1 MYSNALVEDLMGL
14 ISAIPQPPTLADK
27 ASIEAI
33 RAAYDELTP
42 TQQAMITNLQ
52 LLINAEAVIT
62 QLMLA
67 INLVIAMIDE
77 FPVVSAITLSDKTD
91 IEAAR
96 TAYNA
101 LTPAQQALVTNYQE
115 LVDAEAKIS
124 QLMLD
129 INLVIAMIDEFPV
142 LSAITLSDEADI
154 VVARTAYD
162 ALTPTQQA
170 LVTNYQELV
179 DAEAKI
185 AQLKLDISLVI
196 NMIDEFPALSA
207 ITLSDETDIV
217 AARTAYNALTP
228 AQQALVSNYQE
239 LVSAEAKI
247 AALKQ
252 AVIDNAAA
260 NVVIDMIDEFPV
272 LSAITLSDEADIVA
286 ARTAYNALTPAQQAL
301 VTNYQELV
309 DAEAKIAALK
319 QAVIDNAA
327 ANVVIDMIDEFPVVS
342 AITLSDEA
350 DIVAARTAY
359 NALTPAQ
366 QALVSNYQELVS
378 AEAKIAALKQAV
390 IDNAAA
396 NVVIDMIDEFPVLTA
411 INLSD
416 ETEIVAARTAYN
428 ALTPAQQALV
438 SNYQELVDAEAKIAA
453 LKQAVIDNA
462 AANVVIDMIDDFP
475 ALIDITLED
484 KTDIEAART
493 AYNALT
499 PAQQALVTNYQEL
512 VDAEAK
518 IAELMVVIILVVDM
532 IEDFSNLDDIT
543 LDDEAAIMA
552 SLEAFNALTPTEQA
566 LVSNYLGLIAAQSKI
581 ASLKQAVIDETA
593 ANIVVEMI
601 DEFPVLSAIT
611 LSDEADIVAART
623 AYNALSSAQQALV
636 NNYQELLDAE
646 AKIAELK
653 SMVSPSDLLTLL
665 PFHLL
670 SGAII
675 LIGFYLKKR
684 KKA

>member
-1 MYSNALVEDLMGL
+1 
-14 ISAIPQPPTLADK
+14 
-27 ASIEAI
+27 
-33 RAAYDELTP
+33 
-42 TQQAMITNLQ
+42 
-52 LLINAEAVIT
+52 
-62 QLMLA
+62 
-67 INLVIAMIDE
+67 
-77 FPVVSAITLSDKTD
+77 
-91 IEAAR
+91 
-96 TAYNA
+96 
-101 LTPAQQALVTNYQE
+101 
-115 LVDAEAKIS
+115 
-124 QLMLD
+124 
-129 INLVIAMIDEFPV
+129 MIDEFPV
-142 LSAITLSDEADI
+142 LT
-154 VVARTAYD
+154 
-162 ALTPTQQA
+162 
-170 LVTNYQELV
+170 
-179 DAEAKI
+179 
-185 AQLKLDISLVI
+185 
-196 NMIDEFPALSA
+196 
-207 ITLSDETDIV
+207 
-217 AARTAYNALTP
+217 
-228 AQQALVSNYQE
+228 
-239 LVSAEAKI
+239 
-247 AALKQ
+247 
-252 AVIDNAAA
+252 
-260 NVVIDMIDEFPV
+260 
-272 LSAITLSDEADIVA
+272 AITLSDEADIVA

-327 ANVVIDMIDEFPVVS
+327 ANVVIDMIDEFPVLT

-359 NALTPAQ
+359 DALTPAQ
-366 QALVSNYQELVS
+366 QALVTNYQELID

-411 INLSD
+411 ITLSD
-416 ETEIVAARTAYN
+416 EADIVAARTAYN

-438 SNYQELVDAEAKIAA
+438 TNYQELIDAEAKIAA
-453 LKQAVIDNA
+453 LKQAVIDEA
-462 AANVVIDMIDDFP
+462 AANIVVEMIDDFP
-475 ALIDITLED
+475 ALINITLED

-499 PAQQALVTNYQEL
+499 PAQQALVNNYQEL

-532 IEDFSNLDDIT
+532 IEDFSNLDEIT

-566 LVSNYLGLIAAQSKI
+566 LVSNYLELIAAQSKI
-581 ASLKQAVIDETA
+581 TSLKQAVIDQTEANVVIDMIDEFPVVSAITLSDETDIAAARTAYDALTPTQQALVTNYQELVSAEAKIAALKQAVIDEAA

-601 DEFPVLSAIT
+601 DDFPSLIDIT
-611 LSDEADIVAART
+611 LDDETEIVAART

-636 NNYQELLDAE
+636 SNYQELLDAE

-653 SMVSPSDLLTLL
+653 AIVTPSDLFTLL